1 MDSKITSI
9 EHGIENTIL
18 EIQSKGIP
26 LHSFFVTAGDD
37 IIYKNYFHPY
47 QKDMLKRV
55 FSIAKNITALSIF
68 ILADE
73 GKINLDDKIH
83 GYFTDKYTGKL
94 HPYVEAVSIRDC
106 LMMKTCH
113 KSTTYKINGGSD
125 WVASFFNVAPT
136 HKPGRI
142 FHYDTSAYH
151 VLGALVYKLTGLDPL
166 EFLKVKIP
174 ELNLSNGSYM
184 LKDPYGIC
192 IGGSGLVC
200 TADDLIPIALL
211 VSNKGKVNGRQA
223 ISSKLISDAI
233 KNHTST
239 CMPMNVMSE
248 SLGYGYSFWINKMGG
263 YNFYGMGGQLIINI
277 PDYDMNIIVTA
288 NTQGIAGGNEIIYNS
303 IYNNLLPAVDK
314 KKLYTSL
321 YDYNICNKTD
331 TFTVN
336 AVTIDKNKKELF
348 NNINGKTFISL
359 DDTSNFK
366 AYSLSFDE
374 NNHGKLL
381 VTLANKKYIF
391 DFSTDFSNKASGIL
405 ETESLVYESYGTF
418 LYDGTFLIKIDYIG
432 SYLGSIRFQF
442 AFDGNEVT
450 VFAKTV
456 EETLFKDLN
465 GHFDGIIK

>member
-1 MDSKITSI
+1 MNSKTTSI
-9 EHGIENTIL
+9 EQGIENTIL
-18 EIQSKGIP
+18 DIQAKGIP
-26 LHSFFVTAGDD
+26 LHSFFVTANSNV
-37 IIYKNYFHPY
+37 IYKNYFHPY
-47 QKDMLKRV
+47 KKGMLKRV

-73 GKINLDDKIH
+73 GKINLNDKIH
-83 GYFTDKYTGKL
+83 SYFTDKYTGKL
-94 HPYVEAVSIRDC
+94 HPYIEAVSIRDC

-125 WVASFFNVAPT
+125 WVASFFNVTPT
-136 HKPGRI
+136 HKSGRV

-166 EFLKVKIP
+166 EFLKLKIP
-174 ELNLSNGSYM
+174 ELNLSKESYM

-211 VSNKGKVNGRQA
+211 ISNKGKINGRQA
-223 ISSKLISDAI
+223 ISSDLISDAI

-239 CMPMNVMSE
+239 CMPMNIMSE
-248 SLGYGYSFWINKMGG
+248 SLGYGYSFWINRMGG

-288 NTQGIAGGNEIIYNS
+288 NTQGIAGGNEVIYNS
-303 IYNNLLPAVDK
+303 IYSNLLPVIDS
-314 KKLYTSL
+314 KKLYSNLYNFSL
-321 YDYNICNKTD
+321 IAKND

-336 AVTIDKNKKELF
+336 AVSLDKSKKEFLDI
-348 NNINGKTFISL
+348 INDQIFSSL
-359 DDTSNFK
+359 SESSNFK
-366 AYSLSFDE
+366 AFSLSFDE
-374 NNHGKLL
+374 DYHGKLS
-381 VTLANKKYIF
+381 VTLADKDYSF
-391 DFSTDFSNKASGIL
+391 DFSTDLANTASGIL
-405 ETESLVYESYGTF
+405 DTESLVYESYGTF
-418 LYDGTFLIKIDYIG
+418 LYDGTFLVKIDYIG